1 MRNVRFWPILLQK
14 SAMTG
19 AWRLARP
26 INHWERGQEDV
37 LILAIIL
44 LIGIARNHPFLQ
56 GNKRTGFYA
65 AEMFLNANGYS
76 LKIADSPILWESLD
90 RLIMKEISE
99 DDFHLAVQ
107 DFIEETGQGD
117 PG

>member
-1 MRNVRFWPILLQK
+1 V
-14 SAMTG
+14 
-19 AWRLARP
+19 
-26 INHWERGQEDV
+26 V
-37 LILAIIL
+37 LTRITSGDNATNS
-44 LIGIARNHPFLQ
+44 IAAFY
-56 GNKRTGFYA
+56 KRTGFYA